1 MSDSTPA
8 VASAW
13 QHPTSYRFYLQLYP
27 QDGTANLRRDVESYF
42 KCRFMS
48 MQGVDG
54 GGVKNT
60 YTEDYAEQ
68 NGLRLWTP
76 KPDDIRFKENDVT
89 IKLRFRS
96 EECGDVIAARDAF
109 YNYVAGEK
117 LEWYDTFR
125 KKYLQLCLIEAPT
138 IEYEKL
144 TGSQYCVMS
153 YKFKNFGGKP
163 YTSSQ
168 L

>member
-1 MSDSTPA
+1 MRLHPQLQVHGNIQLLTDSIYNYIPKTVLRICVVTWRA
-8 VASAW
+8 TLSADLC
-13 QHPTSYRFYLQLYP
+13 Q
-27 QDGTANLRRDVESYF
+27 
-42 KCRFMS
+42 

-109 YNYVAGEK
+109 YNYVAGKK